1 MKSAPLPVNESERL
15 KALDA
20 LEILDTAAESDY
32 DNITRLAAAI
42 CGTRISLISLID
54 QNRQWFKSRHGLAAP
69 ETPRELAFCAHAI
82 LEPDQLFQ
90 IPDARQDERFSDNPL
105 VTADPHVIFYAGMPL
120 RDETGHALGTL
131 CVIDNEPK
139 TLSAEQQDSLQ
150 ILAAQ
155 VEELFKLRKKS
166 KQLQQAHQMLSKRQ
180 QAVDLFLRL
189 SGDLLLEFNEQEVIL
204 RLNENWEA
212 YLGENAL
219 SKWKGKQLADLLLPQ
234 ALALVLKNKLSFD
247 AEQELV
253 PFQLPLQHADGKERI
268 GEGRFFK
275 LEQSY
280 YLVIRDIS
288 NALRDARKLKR
299 TLQLFEQGNKMTGLG
314 HWEIDLR
321 TNEIYWSEQVYHIHE
336 RDLNK
341 LPELSE
347 GLNYYAPGYSR
358 ERIKEVFERATK
370 QCISYDE
377 ELEILTDKGKRRW
390 VRTVGYPEMLG
401 ESVSRV
407 YGTFQDITEQKNTL
421 ENYLRFVRNL
431 PVAVVMCDTQMRY
444 LATSD
449 QWLKDYDLVGKEVL
463 GKSHYTLFPDIPERW
478 RQMHQRCLAGD
489 KLGMDEDSFVRADGS
504 LQWMRWQ
511 ITPWYQGDG
520 QIGGLLMMTEDITH
534 QKQDEAAISALA
546 RMRDLLMQ
554 MATDYIN
561 LNHEEMESKIE
572 SSLKLLGEF
581 VGADRAYIFEYD
593 WQSYTYSN
601 SFEWCAPEVPSVKAS
616 YQQQPMDI
624 LEDWLKSHRHGVS
637 VEITDSSFSGVSP
650 GIAQS
655 LQEQQI
661 KSLLTIPIMDHRQCL
676 GFVGFDSV
684 KAPKQFS
691 SAEKNLL
698 YVFAQ
703 IFANTKV
710 RSALQRSLIDEKE
723 KAELATKA
731 KSEFLANMS
740 HEIRTPLNGVIG
752 FTELLLQSPL
762 DPMQHQY
769 AENAYTAGKNLLS
782 IINDILDFSKIE
794 AGKLD
799 LEWLETPVIALLEE
813 SIDIVKYA
821 ASKKDLDLYLL
832 AAPHMPDLFL
842 ADGLRLKQILLNLL
856 SNAVKFTETGY
867 VKLVAQF
874 EPLEASMGRF
884 TFTVSDS
891 GIGMSEAQQQKM
903 FQAFSQ
909 ADSSTSRR
917 FGGTGLGL
925 SISQLLAEKMGSSI
939 QLSSKEGEGSA
950 FSFVIETSYSND
962 AAKVRPPKPNFK
974 RVLVVDDQP
983 GSFEVIQNC
992 LLESAEQIEWCDNGF
1007 NAVKK
1012 LETESYDLLVIDAA
1026 MPYLDGLDAIRLI
1039 REKLK
1044 ISADRMAIMLMQR
1057 VIDPGPSEEQQQSL
1071 GINMVL
1077 HKPLKPSAI
1086 KQLDMVPASAKV
1098 KDAADDAIQTGLVV
1112 LLAEDVAMNR
1122 LLFRTLFKKL
1132 VPNGKLLEAANGLEV
1147 LALLRKHQPDV
1158 VLMDVHMPE
1167 LDGLEAT
1174 RQIRTSADESMAQ
1187 VPIVALTAGALEEE
1201 KAHCLAAGMQ
1211 DFLTKPIEK
1220 DALLGLLRQFC

>member
-1 MKSAPLPVNESERL
+1 MQAASLPANEADRL
-15 KALDA
+15 VA
-20 LEILDTAAESDY
+20 LESLELLDTASESDY

-54 QNRQWFKSRHGLAAP
+54 KDRQWFKSHYGLGVT

-82 LEPDQLFQ
+82 HEPDQIFQ
-90 IPDARQDERFSDNPL
+90 VPDAREDARFSDNPL

-120 RDETGHALGTL
+120 RDENGHALGTL
-131 CVIDNEPK
+131 CVIDDKPK
-139 TLSAEQQDSLQ
+139 QLSDAQQDALQ
-150 ILAAQ
+150 ILASQ
-155 VEELFKLRKKS
+155 IEELFKLRKKS
-166 KQLQQAHQMLSKRQ
+166 KQLQQAHQILAKRQ

-204 RLNENWEA
+204 HLNQNWSA
-212 YLGENAL
+212 YLGET
-219 SKWKGKQLADLLLPQ
+219 SFSGWKGKQLADLLLPE
-234 ALALVLKNKLSFD
+234 AWELVLKCKLTS
-247 AEQELV
+247 AEQVELV
-253 PFQLPLQHADGKERI
+253 PFHLPLQHVDGKNRL

-275 LEQSY
+275 VDHSY
-280 YLVIRDIS
+280 YLVIRDITKS
-288 NALRDARKLKR
+288 IEDAQKLKR
-299 TLQLFEQGNKMTGLG
+299 TLELFEQSTKMTGIG
-314 HWEIDLR
+314 HWEVDLSR
-321 TNEIYWSEQVYHIHE
+321 DKLFWSEQVYHIHE
-336 RDLNK
+336 RNLQK
-341 LPELSE
+341 QPVLSE
-347 GLNYYAPGYSR
+347 GINYYVPGFSR
-358 ERIKEVFERATK
+358 NQITK
-370 QCISYDE
+370 VIGLAIEQGQPFDE
-377 ELEILTDKGKRRW
+377 ELEIVTDRGNNRW
-390 VRTVGYPEMLG
+390 VRAMGLPEIING
-401 ESVSRV
+401 KTIKI
-407 YGTFQDITEQKNTL
+407 YGTFQDITQQKNTL

-431 PVAVVMCDTQMRY
+431 PVAVVMVDQEMRY

-449 QWLKDYDLVGKEVL
+449 QWLRDYGLVNKEVL
-463 GKSHYTLFPDIPERW
+463 GKSHYELFPDISDRW
-478 RQMHQRCLAGD
+478 KHMHQRCLGGE
-489 KLGMDEDSFVRADGS
+489 KLGMDEDSYVRADGS

-511 ITPWYQGDG
+511 ITPWYQADG

-534 QKQDEAAISALA
+534 QKLDEAAITALA

-593 WQSYTYSN
+593 WEANTYSN
-601 SFEWCAPEVPSVKAS
+601 SFEWCAPEVTSVKAS
-616 YQQQPMDI
+616 YQQQPLHI
-624 LEDWLKSHRHGVS
+624 LEDWLKSHRNGVS
-637 VEITDSSFSGVSP
+637 VEITDTAFAGVAP

-684 KAPKQFS
+684 HAPKQFS

-762 DPMQHQY
+762 DTMQHQY

-794 AGKLD
+794 AGKLE
-799 LEWLETPVIALLEE
+799 LELLDTPVIALLEE

-821 ASKKDLDLYLL
+821 AAKKDLDLYLL
-832 AAPHMPDLFL
+832 AASNMPDIFE

-856 SNAVKFTETGY
+856 SNAVKFTETGF
-867 VKLVAQF
+867 VKLEAEF
-874 EPLEASMGRF
+874 EPIDAQNGRF
-884 TFTVSDS
+884 TFKVSDS
-891 GIGMSEAQQQKM
+891 GIGMTAAQQQKL

-925 SISQLLAEKMGSSI
+925 SISELLAEKMGSSI
-939 QLSSKEGEGSA
+939 ELQSKEGEGSQ
-950 FSFVIETSYSND
+950 FSFTIVTRYQQGSNAQP
-962 AAKVRPPKPNFK
+962 AAKPQFQ

-983 GSFEVIQNC
+983 GSYAVVQNC
-992 LLESAEQIEWCDNGF
+992 LLGIAQQIEWCDNGF
-1007 NAVKK
+1007 NAVKR
-1012 LETESYDLLVIDAA
+1012 LESESFDLLVIDAA

-1057 VIDPGPSEEQQQSL
+1057 VIDPGPSEEQQQAL
-1071 GINMVL
+1071 GIHMVL

-1086 KQLDMVPASAKV
+1086 RYLDPSHTSIK
-1098 KDAADDAIQTGLVV
+1098 AADPQNEQIDTGLVV

-1132 VPNGKLLEAANGLEV
+1132 VPNGKLLEATNGLEV
-1147 LALLRKHQPDV
+1147 LALLRKHTPDV

-1174 RQIRTSADESMAQ
+1174 RQIRASEDARMAR

-1201 KAHCLAAGMQ
+1201 RDHCLQAGMQ

-1220 DALLGLLRQFC
+1220 EALLGLLRQFS

>member
-69 ETPRELAFCAHAI
+69 ETLRELAFCAHAI

-166 KQLQQAHQMLSKRQ
+166 KQLQQAHQLLSKRQ

-189 SGDLLLEFNEQEVIL
+189 SGDLLLEFNEHEVIL

-212 YLGENAL
+212 YLGEKAL
-219 SKWKGKQLADLLLPQ
+219 SKWKGKRLADLLLPP
-234 ALALVLKNKLSFD
+234 ALEYVLKNKLSFD

-275 LEQSY
+275 LDQSY
-280 YLVIRDIS
+280 YLVIRDVT
-288 NALRDARKLKR
+288 RTVEDAQTLKR
-299 TLQLFEQGNKMTGLG
+299 TLQLFEQSSQMTGVG
-314 HWEIDLR
+314 HWEVNLLTDTL
-321 TNEIYWSEQVYHIHE
+321 YWSEAVFHIHE
-336 RDLNK
+336 RSHKTTPSRAEGRAYYLEGHSRNTIGRAF
-341 LPELSE
+341 EL
-347 GLNYYAPGYSR
+347 A
-358 ERIKEVFERATK
+358 ATTG
-370 QCISYDE
+370 QSFDE
-377 ELEILTDKGKRRW
+377 ELEIVTEKGNRRW
-390 VRTVGYPEMLG
+390 VRTMGQG
-401 ESVSRV
+401 EVVDGKNLRI
-407 YGTFQDITEQKNTL
+407 YGTIQDITQQKNTL
-421 ENYLRFVRNL
+421 NNYLGFVQNL
-431 PVAVVMCDTQMRY
+431 PAAVVMCDLEMRY
-444 LATSD
+444 LATSN
-449 QWLKDYDLVGKEVL
+449 QWLKDYGLIGADVL
-463 GKSHYTLFPDIPERW
+463 GKSHYELFPDIPERW
-478 RQMHQRCLAGD
+478 RQIHQRCLAGE

-504 LQWMRWQ
+504 LHWMRWQ

-616 YQQQPMDI
+616 YQQQPLGI
-624 LEDWLKSHRHGVS
+624 LEDWLKSHRNGVS

-655 LQEQQI
+655 LHEQQI

-703 IFANTKV
+703 IFANTKI

-723 KAELATKA
+723 KAEQATKA

-799 LEWLETPVIALLEE
+799 LELIDTPVLPMLEE

-821 ASKKDLDLYLL
+821 AAKKDLDLHLL
-832 AAPHMPDLFL
+832 VDPQMPGYFY
-842 ADGLRLKQILLNLL
+842 ADALRIKQILLNLL
-856 SNAVKFTETGY
+856 SNAVKFTEKG
-867 VKLVAQF
+867 F
-874 EPLEASMGRF
+874 IRLEVNFDGLDNGQGAF
-884 TFTVSDS
+884 HFAVSDS
-891 GIGMSEAQQQKM
+891 GIGLSAAQQEKL

-909 ADSSTSRR
+909 ADTSTTRK

-939 QLSSKEGEGSA
+939 RLESQAGKGST
-950 FSFVIETSYSND
+950 FSFTVVTPCHNASPDEMS
-962 AAKVRPPKPNFK
+962 PKPAYH

-983 GSFEVIQNC
+983 GSFEVVRRCFSQS
-992 LLESAEQIEWCDNGF
+992 ETQIETCDNGF
-1007 NAVKK
+1007 NAVKR
-1012 LETESYDLLVIDAA
+1012 LETESFDLLVIDSQ

-1039 REKLK
+1039 REKMQIPKEKL
-1044 ISADRMAIMLMQR
+1044 DIMLMQQ
-1057 VIDPGPSEEQQQSL
+1057 VTDAGISEELQQQL
-1071 GINMVL
+1071 GIAL
-1077 HKPLKPSAI
+1077 ILQKPLKPSAVRRLEAMR
-1086 KQLDMVPASAKV
+1086 K
-1098 KDAADDAIQTGLVV
+1098 AAEPHPPSDSLPDGLVV
-1112 LLAEDVAMNR
+1112 LLAEDVEMNR

-1132 VPNGKLLEAANGLEV
+1132 VPKGKLLEAANGNEV
-1147 LALLRKHQPDV
+1147 LALLRNHQPDV

-1167 LDGLEAT
+1167 LDGLETT
-1174 RQIRTSADESMAQ
+1174 RLIRQSNESKIQQ

-1201 KAHCLAAGMQ
+1201 KAACLQAGMNG
-1211 DFLTKPIEK
+1211 FLTKPIARE
-1220 DALLGLLRQFC
+1220 DLLGTLQQFA

>member
-1 MKSAPLPVNESERL
+1 MQAASLPTNEADRL
-15 KALDA
+15 TALQS
-20 LEILDTAAESDY
+20 LELLDSAAESDY

-90 IPDARQDERFSDNPL
+90 IPDAREDERFSDNPL

-131 CVIDNEPK
+131 CVIDDQPK
-139 TLSAEQQDSLQ
+139 TLSAAQQDALQ

-166 KQLQQAHQMLSKRQ
+166 KQLEHAHHLLAKRQ

-189 SGDLLLEFNEQEVIL
+189 SGDLLLEFNEQEVVL
-204 RLNENWEA
+204 RLNENWAA

-219 SKWKGKQLADLLLPQ
+219 WKWKGKHLSEVLLPG
-234 ALALVLKNKLSFD
+234 ALALVLKNKSTFD

-253 PFQLPLQHADGKERI
+253 PFQLPLQHADGKERV

-275 LEQSY
+275 LEESY

-321 TNEIYWSEQVYHIHE
+321 SNELYWSEQVYHIHE
-336 RDLNK
+336 RDLK
-341 LPELSE
+341 QLPVVSE
-347 GLNYYAPGYSR
+347 GIHYYAPGYSR
-358 ERIKEVFERATK
+358 ERITEVFERAVT
-370 QCISYDE
+370 QGIPYDE
-377 ELEILTDKGKRRW
+377 ELEILTEKGKRRW
-390 VRTVGYPEMLG
+390 IRTTGYPEMLG
-401 ESVSRV
+401 EKVIRV
-407 YGTFQDITEQKNTL
+407 YGTFQDVTEQKNTL

-431 PVAVVMCDTQMRY
+431 PAAVVMCDTQMRY

-449 QWLKDYDLVGKEVL
+449 QWLKDYGLEGQVVL
-463 GKSHYTLFPDIPERW
+463 GKSHYELFPEIPERW
-478 RQMHQRCLAGD
+478 RQVHQRCLAGE

-511 ITPWYQGDG
+511 ITPWYQADG
-520 QIGGLLMMTEDITH
+520 QIGGVLMMTEDITH
-534 QKQDEAAISALA
+534 QKQDEAAITALA

-593 WQSYTYSN
+593 WQCYTYSN

-616 YQQQPMDI
+616 YQKQPMDI
-624 LEDWLKSHRHGVS
+624 LEDWLKSHRNGIS
-637 VEITDSSFSGVSP
+637 VEITNTTFAGIAP

-691 SAEKNLL
+691 NAEKNLL

-723 KAELATKA
+723 KAEQATRA

-799 LEWLETPVIALLEE
+799 LELLQTPVISLLEE

-821 ASKKDLDLYLL
+821 ASKSDLDLYLL
-832 AAPHMPDLFL
+832 AAPHMPDTFL

-856 SNAVKFTETGY
+856 SNAVKFTETGF
-867 VKLVAQF
+867 VKLEAQF
-874 EPLEASMGRF
+874 EPLSESVGRF
-884 TFTVSDS
+884 TFKVSDS
-891 GIGMSEAQQQKM
+891 GIGMTEAQQEKM

-939 QLSSKEGEGSA
+939 QLKSKQGVGSS
-950 FSFVIETSYSND
+950 FSFSIETSYRMD
-962 AAKVRPPKPNFK
+962 VAKVRPPKPQFK

-992 LLESAEQIEWCDNGF
+992 LIESAEHIEWCDNGF

-1012 LETESYDLLVIDAA
+1012 LESEAFDLLVIDAA

-1044 ISADRMAIMLMQR
+1044 IPAERMAIMLMQR
-1057 VIDPGPSEEQQQSL
+1057 VIDPGPTEDQQQNL

-1077 HKPLKPSAI
+1077 HKPLKPSSI
-1086 KQLDMVPASAKV
+1086 RQLDLAPVSDKV
-1098 KDAADDAIQTGLVV
+1098 VDVADEQIQTGLVV

-1147 LALLRKHQPDV
+1147 LALLRKHTPDV

-1174 RQIRTSADESMAQ
+1174 RQIRASAVEGMAQ
-1187 VPIVALTAGALEEE
+1187 LPIVALTAGALEEE

-1220 DALLGLLRQFC
+1220 EALLGLLRQFT